1 MNITVISGSTR
12 NNSASY
18 KTSLYLQQQLLSL
31 DDSNDVSIFDLS
43 TANLPMWEESL
54 DLTTLSKPQSELEA
68 ADAFIFVVPEWHGMV
83 PPALKNIFFL
93 FTGVFRHKPAYIVT
107 VSAGSGG
114 RYPIQE
120 MRSTVYKNTYLNF
133 LPVNTV
139 IDRVNSIID
148 EAGCYIGEK
157 QFVANRVDEGL
168 RLLLEYSKAFQTIRK
183 SKIVL
188 EKRFPNGV

>member
-12 NNSASY
+12 NNSASH

-139 IDRVNSIID
+139 IDRVNNVID

-183 SKIVL
+183 SEIVL

>member
-12 NNSASY
+12 DNSASY
-18 KTSLYLQQQLLSL
+18 KTSLYLQQQLLGL
-31 DDSNDVSIFDLS
+31 DDSNDVGIFDLS

-54 DLTTLSKPQSELEA
+54 DLSTLSEPQSQLEA
-68 ADAFIFVVPEWHGMV
+68 ADAFIFVIPEWHGMV

-148 EAGCYIGEK
+148 EKGGYIGEK

-183 SKIVL
+183 SDIVL

>member
-54 DLTTLSKPQSELEA
+54 DLTNLSKPQSELEA

-139 IDRVNSIID
+139 IDRVNNVID

-183 SKIVL
+183 SEIVL

>member
-54 DLTTLSKPQSELEA
+54 DLTNLSKPQSELEA

-139 IDRVNSIID
+139 IDRVNNIID

-183 SKIVL
+183 SEIVL